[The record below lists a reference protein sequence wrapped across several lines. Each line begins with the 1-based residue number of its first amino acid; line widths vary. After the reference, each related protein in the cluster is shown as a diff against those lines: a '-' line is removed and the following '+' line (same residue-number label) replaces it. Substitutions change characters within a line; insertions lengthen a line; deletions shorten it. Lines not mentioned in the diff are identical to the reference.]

1 MYEKKNAV
9 RKILKDL
16 ELKFYF
22 EHDEIIES
30 NKNLIVVYQ

>member
-1 MYEKKNAV
+1 MYEKKNSV

-16 ELKFYF
+16 ELKIYF